1 MVVYVQQKLIN
12 KSKFQFITFL
22 LSLLSLSWEDGGGG
36 SGGIPMIMLG
46 SLGSNLGNT
55 GLGIDL
61 TACNKR
67 ERETKSF
74 IIIKQYN

>member
-1 MVVYVQQKLIN
+1 MSIN
-12 KSKFQFITFL
+12 YFL

-61 TACNKR
+61 TACDRR
-67 ERETKSF
+67 ERERKEREKERVLLS
-74 IIIKQYN
+74 